1 MQPLLHLR
9 VDLTTL
15 PVLVQTV
22 AFVTAAAAFKM
33 VFLKDL
39 YELMEKP
46 IDLGRNAGD
55 VVVQVVLKN
64 S

>member
-1 MQPLLHLR
+1 M
-9 VDLTTL
+9 
-15 PVLVQTV
+15 

-55 VVVQVVLKN
+55 VVV
-64 S
+64 